1 MRPLL
6 ITVIGVVIGGTT
18 ASATLVPFAPGT
30 PCVDVVGNNVPCSA
44 TPPTATSSTSQDPLF
59 VLPNDPGVVSLIG
72 ATGGGIFVVP
82 GDVVLFESNPGV
94 PSLTNTSFWSDVVE
108 FSTGRTG
115 SIATTFPDAEGVGII
130 LPPGFT
136 PSLNAVGMQ
145 ETLTGNGT
153 DANDFTTYIA
163 GSATYQIHSDC
174 AGPGCELPEPNE
186 GTPEPSMMGLLGFGF
201 AGIVLTARR
210 RSRKA

>member
-1 MRPLL
+1 MKPLL
-6 ITVIGVVIGGTT
+6 VTVIGLVLGAATV
-18 ASATLVPFAPGT
+18 SATIAPFAPGT
-30 PCVDVVGNNVPCSA
+30 PCIDIVGNNVPCTA
-44 TPPTATSSTSQDPLF
+44 NPTPTSSSSQDPLF
-59 VLPNDPGVVSLIG
+59 VLANDPGTVPLLLP
-72 ATGGGIFVVP
+72 TGGPIFVVP
-82 GDVVLFESNPGV
+82 GDVVLFESNVGV
-94 PSLTNTSFWSDVVE
+94 PSSTNTSFWSDVVR
-108 FSTGRTG
+108 FSDGPNG
-115 SIATTFPDAEGVGII
+115 SIATTFADAENFGVI

-136 PSLNAVGMQ
+136 LSLNAVGIQ

-153 DANDFTTYIA
+153 DANDFTTYVA

-201 AGIVLTARR
+201 AGIILASRL